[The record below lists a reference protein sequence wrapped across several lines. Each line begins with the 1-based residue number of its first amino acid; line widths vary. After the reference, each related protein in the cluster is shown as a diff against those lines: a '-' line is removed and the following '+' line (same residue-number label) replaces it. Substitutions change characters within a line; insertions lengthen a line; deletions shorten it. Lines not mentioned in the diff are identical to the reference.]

1 MTDWLSLVPLGIV
14 MGFGLL
20 GLSQWIRRKR
30 LLKVDH
36 QLLILGCFYLVVLA
50 VFILFAVLL
59 VGVRIVGI
67 DPYIVLSGSMEPE
80 IGTGALVYVNRL
92 TPEEAGKLEAGD
104 TVTYMVSKNTVVTH
118 KIYEVV
124 GEAYV
129 KNQYGELILDANGNP
144 VVATDDAGYPIVM
157 YTTYGI
163 NNKNLDGT
171 QAYDRLHV
179 PVENV
184 VGIYRGFRLGGLG
197 HVALFMQSTWGLIL
211 CIGVPVLAVIAYEI
225 LRRKKKDKE
234 NQSDIDAKQK
244 DIDALKAEL
253 EALKAQ
259 QTQSQDSSDKQGE
272 TKDE

>member
-1 MTDWLSLVPLGIV
+1 MTNPNDTKQAVAETGASKKTSRLVLN
-14 MGFGLL
+14 
-20 GLSQWIRRKR
+20 
-30 LLKVDH
+30 
-36 QLLILGCFYLVVLA
+36 
-50 VFILFAVLL
+50 
-59 VGVRIVGI
+59 IVGI
-67 DPYIVLSGSMEPE
+67 VLCVILAPILIMNCTLIIKGMIYPNEVPSIFGKTPLIVLTESMEPD
-80 IGTGALVYVNRL
+80 IM
-92 TPEEAGKLEAGD
+92 AGD
-104 TVTYMVSKNTVVTH
+104 IIVCDKIDAQEIKEGDVIAFFDPASKGSSVVTH
-118 KIYEVV
+118 KVSEVYRDST
-124 GEAYV
+124 GKIKEF
-129 KNQYGELILDANGNP
+129 E
-144 VVATDDAGYPIVM
+144 
-157 YTTYGI
+157 TYGI

-259 QTQSQDSSDKQGE
+259 QTQSQDSSDKQEE